1 MIRKNMTNVNLVK
14 IAEINQIKKEMDYEK
29 QKAGETIASLHQ
41 KLKLQE
47 QELNL
52 TRQNEEQLK
61 N

>member
-1 MIRKNMTNVNLVK
+1 MTNVNLVK

-29 QKAGETIASLHQ
+29 QKAGETIASLHH

-47 QELNL
+47 QELKL

>member
-1 MIRKNMTNVNLVK
+1 MTNVNLVK

-47 QELNL
+47 QELKL